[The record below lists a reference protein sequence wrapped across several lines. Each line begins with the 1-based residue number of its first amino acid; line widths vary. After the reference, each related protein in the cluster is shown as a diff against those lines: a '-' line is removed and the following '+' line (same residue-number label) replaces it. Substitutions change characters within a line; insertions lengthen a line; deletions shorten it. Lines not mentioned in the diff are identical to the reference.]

1 LQKLNVM
8 KRLAILQSGNNEP
21 LKASVHGVAMG
32 TAALCAAYNLAA
44 WLTRRQTHLAVNTLL
59 YTAVVIWE
67 AQHVRHHLAV
77 PPRRLAIV
85 PEDRVA

>member
-1 LQKLNVM
+1 M
-8 KRLAILQSGNNEP
+8 KSTLPILQCGNCEP

-59 YTAVVIWE
+59 YSMMVLWE
-67 AQHVRHHLAV
+67 AQHVRHHVGV
-77 PPRRLAIV
+77 PSRRFTIV
-85 PEDRVA
+85 PDDQVA

>member
-1 LQKLNVM
+1 M
-8 KRLAILQSGNNEP
+8 KSRLAILHSGNNEP

-44 WLTRRQTHLAVNTLL
+44 WLTRPRRQIHLAINTLL
-59 YTAVVIWE
+59 YTAIVVWE

-77 PPRRLAIV
+77 PTRTLAIV
-85 PEDRVA
+85 PDDKVA